1 MIRPRRFL
9 TLPPGALEV
18 EMSELA
24 SSLPL
29 HDLEVT
35 LAVLTREMDYRTGRQ
50 KYRLPAHVEQMLN

>member
-1 MIRPRRFL
+1 M
-9 TLPPGALEV
+9 PPGALEV
-18 EMSELA
+18 EMTELA

-29 HDLEVT
+29 HDLEVA